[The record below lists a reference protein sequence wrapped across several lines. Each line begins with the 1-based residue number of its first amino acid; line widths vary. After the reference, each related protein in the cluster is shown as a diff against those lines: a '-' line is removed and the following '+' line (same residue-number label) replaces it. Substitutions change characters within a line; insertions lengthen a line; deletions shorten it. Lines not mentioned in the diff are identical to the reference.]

1 VIQNAVQN
9 PLAEALLEGRFGD
22 GDLVEVRLDPAGDG
36 LIFGFAS
43 PGEGGQAKGAL
54 SDDAADAAGRA

>member
-22 GDLVEVRLDPAGDG
+22 GDLVEVRVDPDGDG

-43 PGEGGQAKGAL
+43 PDEGGRARGAL
-54 SDDAADAAGRA
+54 TDNAADAAGRA